1 MMRIEERFDVACSPE
16 LTYRELNSVADI
28 GQCIAG
34 VQEVTVINGD
44 ESRWKLQV
52 LAGFM
57 AITVS
62 LDAQITERRPNERI
76 AFAAV
81 GQDVALTGYV
91 NISSSAPMM
100 STCEVVIDADIG
112 GPLGPLADVMAR
124 GPQEALIAETIKN
137 IRARLTALAG
147 ADHAGGA
154 GDSSAAPSDGRQ
166 PPTAGTAA
174 DIPDRPRT
182 TVTVAGMPSRDVTAL
197 VAGGM
202 LVVLGYVL
210 GRRANRRS
218 G

>member
-1 MMRIEERFDVACSPE
+1 MMRIEERFDVACTPE

-44 ESRWKLQV
+44 ESRWKIQV

-57 AITVS
+57 AITLS
-62 LDAQITERRPNERI
+62 LDAQITERHPYERI

-81 GQDVALTGYV
+81 GQDVALTGHV

-137 IRARLTALAG
+137 IRARLSALAG
-147 ADHAGGA
+147 TDQAGDA
-154 GDSSAAPSDGRQ
+154 GDSNAAPPDGRR
-166 PPTAGTAA
+166 TSSAGTAA
-174 DIPDRPRT
+174 GIPDGPRT
-182 TVTVAGMPSRDVTAL
+182 TVTVADMPSRAVTTLAT
-197 VAGGM
+197 GGM
-202 LVVLGYVL
+202 LVVLGYLL
-210 GRRANRRS
+210 GRRASRLS